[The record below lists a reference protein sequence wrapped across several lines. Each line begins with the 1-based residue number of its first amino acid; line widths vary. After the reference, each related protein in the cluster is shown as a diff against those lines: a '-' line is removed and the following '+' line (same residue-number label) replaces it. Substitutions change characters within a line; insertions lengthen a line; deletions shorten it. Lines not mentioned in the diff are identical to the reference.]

1 MSLSLPGVAIS
12 PCEVTN
18 ISQFGFWLLLDDREY
33 FVPFA
38 DYPVFQAASI
48 TQIYGVER
56 IAPDQLYWPTLDVD
70 IDLRSLEYPEA
81 FPLVFK
87 KEHSPVF

>member
-1 MSLSLPGVAIS
+1 MTSDGEKVCRPSIAKVPI
-12 PCEVTN
+12 
-18 ISQFGFWLLLDDREY
+18 GFWLLLDDREY

-87 KEHSPVF
+87 KEHS